1 MSAMKRA
8 GMLDRPHLLE
18 IFLKF
23 IPFLNPGYCFLLVL
37 LIVAIAIS
45 FVEKWIDFC
54 AYLKRDDRKSERN
67 LCI

>member
-8 GMLDRPHLLE
+8 GMRDRPQLLE

-37 LIVAIAIS
+37 LIVAVAIS
-45 FVEKWIDFC
+45 FVEKWTVFLC
-54 AYLKRDDRKSERN
+54 LFKEKRQE
-67 LCI
+67 I